1 MTMVDDLGER
11 LMQAGVITPAQL
23 TALRETPNVS
33 GGALVR
39 EALKLGA
46 TEQTMA
52 AFFERRGYGPPIG
65 ESQLGGRDPTLSDRI
80 PRSTVTRLLVMPLH
94 RSSGAILTAMADPS
108 DRAAVAE
115 LAHRL
120 DSPIRP
126 LPARVSDVERL
137 ISEAYG
143 DGTPSIPPRRVT
155 SSFARPSMEP
165 TPAVELVQRKSSAPP
180 RASQLPIPAGVAG
193 MPSPAFPLVTR
204 PSNGTAPLA
213 SPGVSPAASPGTSP
227 GMAAAAAP
235 PRGSLQTTDRD
246 ITRPNF
252 GSDAGYSQEPAT
264 LSAATDLPRAAA
276 PTQRDLPAASA
287 AGNELHALSGRR
299 NSIPSFGTL
308 AGGPPVPIES
318 SLREIAR
325 ASDRDGVLR
334 AACHAAATVCRSAV
348 FLARRRDLLIGWE
361 GAGVGISR
369 DAIRNLWLP
378 ISGPSVFRD
387 SISRARDYMGPPGS
401 SSIDCV
407 YRAATGSR
415 GGVTLVRPVMLRGKV
430 IALLAVDGLGYGDQ
444 GVQRI
449 TTVVNAVIEAFE
461 RIILAN
467 KAAGRASEPPI
478 GD

>member
-23 TALRETPNVS
+23 AALRETPNVS

-46 TEQTMA
+46 TESTMA

-65 ESQLGGRDPTLSDRI
+65 ESQLGGRDPSLSDRI

-137 ISEAYG
+137 ITEAYG
-143 DGTPSIPPRRVT
+143 DGTPSLPPRRVT

-165 TPAVELVQRKSSAPP
+165 TPALDLVQRKSSPPP
-180 RASQLPIPAGVAG
+180 RASQLPIPAGVTG

-213 SPGVSPAASPGTSP
+213 SPGV
-227 GMAAAAAP
+227 AAAVAA

-252 GSDAGYSQEPAT
+252 GSDVSHSHEQT
-264 LSAATDLPRAAA
+264 TRAAGTELSRVSA
-276 PTQRDLPAASA
+276 PTQRDLPAAA
-287 AGNELHALSGRR
+287 AGGELQALSGRR
-299 NSIPSFGTL
+299 NSIPSFAAM

-325 ASDRDGVLR
+325 AADRDGVLR

-361 GAGVGISR
+361 GAGVGIAR
-369 DAIRNLWLP
+369 EAIRNLWLP

-415 GGVTLVRPVMLRGKV
+415 GGVTLIRPVMLRGKV

>member
-1 MTMVDDLGER
+1 MVDDLGER

-23 TALRETPNVS
+23 AILRETPNVS
-33 GGALVR
+33 GGAMVR

-65 ESQLGGRDPTLSDRI
+65 ESQISGRDPSLSERI
-80 PRSTVTRLLVMPLH
+80 PRSTVTRLLAMPLH

-137 ISEAYG
+137 ITEAYG
-143 DGTPSIPPRRVT
+143 DGTPSLPPRPVT
-155 SSFARPSMEP
+155 SSFARPSMDP
-165 TPAVELVQRKSSAPP
+165 NPAVDRVQRNSTSPP
-180 RASQLPIPAGVAG
+180 RGSQLPIPAGVTG
-193 MPSPAFPLVTR
+193 MPAPAIPLVTR
-204 PSNGTAPLA
+204 PGNGTAPVA
-213 SPGVSPAASPGTSP
+213 SPATSPAASVGTSP
-227 GMAAAAAP
+227 GMAAPVAP
-235 PRGSLQTTDRD
+235 PPGPLQTTERD

-252 GSDAGYSQEPAT
+252 GSDVSGSHDQPTPADGT
-264 LSAATDLPRAAA
+264 ELPRLSA
-276 PTQRDLPAASA
+276 PTQRDLPAAT
-287 AGNELHALSGRR
+287 AGSEFQALSGRR
-299 NSIPSFGTL
+299 NSIPSFGAI

-325 ASDRDGVLR
+325 ASDRDAVLR

-430 IALLAVDGLGYGDQ
+430 IALLAVDGLGYDDQ
-444 GVQRI
+444 GVQRV

-467 KAAGRASEPPI
+467 KAAGRSSEPPI